1 ADVYAFCRFTDDL
14 VDGDTRTPPAELRAH
29 LGDWKR
35 LAEQAH
41 AGVPSGI
48 PLLDKPLMEMGRRG
62 IPFAYAAELIA
73 GMEMDLREEGEG
85 RREGAGGALTRR
97 YEDLAALDLYGYRV
111 ASVVGLW
118 LTRLVG
124 VLDEQV
130 LARAA
135 EMGQAMQ
142 LTNILRDVGED
153 WRNGRLYLP
162 LDVLARHGIT
172 EAGI

>member
-1 ADVYAFCRFTDDL
+1 
-14 VDGDTRTPPAELRAH
+14 
-29 LGDWKR
+29 
-35 LAEQAH
+35 
-41 AGVPSGI
+41 
-48 PLLDKPLMEMGRRG
+48 
-62 IPFAYAAELIA
+62 YAAELIE
-73 GMEMDLREEGEG
+73 GVGMDLEDGEAA
-85 RREGAGGALTRR
+85 EQPSQNSAPKRR
-97 YEDLAALDLYGYRV
+97 YTTLTELDVYSYRV

-124 VLDEQV
+124 VHDEQV

-135 EMGQAMQ
+135 DLGHAMQ

-172 EAGI
+172 EGDIA